1 MLEHNFMLLEKDS
14 FNSLIENFRKSN
26 FFFEPLIFDEL
37 NISDKIILLSMPL
50 WKQLTAWN
58 YKNEKEIQGLAYHG
72 ITVFHPDQL
81 MIIKELFS
89 KSLVD
94 FSKTISIFNR
104 RKFKLEINN
113 FLFFLQKGIDR
124 NMYLV
129 HEGI

>member
-37 NISDKIILLSMPL
+37 KISDKIILLSMPL

-81 MIIKELFS
+81 MLVKELFS

-94 FSKTISIFNR
+94 FSKIISIFNR